1 MRYVQSLPPI
11 VEPAADSDAVTA
23 VARAHATPPVRERTV
38 PPLVYR
44 PRSAHT
50 VLPAINRRLLPH
62 DVQTDRRQFCR
73 RVSNDKVLFELRSGT
88 DRRRRNQRSGDLT
101 TAIDDSV

>member
-1 MRYVQSLPPI
+1 
-11 VEPAADSDAVTA
+11 
-23 VARAHATPPVRERTV
+23 
-38 PPLVYR
+38 
-44 PRSAHT
+44 
-50 VLPAINRRLLPH
+50 LLPH

-101 TAIDDSV
+101 TAIDESV